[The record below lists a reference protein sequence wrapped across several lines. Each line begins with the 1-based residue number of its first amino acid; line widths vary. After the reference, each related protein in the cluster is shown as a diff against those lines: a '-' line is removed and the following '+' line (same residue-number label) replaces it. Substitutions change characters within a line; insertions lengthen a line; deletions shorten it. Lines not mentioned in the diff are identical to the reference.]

1 MTGIIVHALRGQ
13 KLLVR
18 KVIVIR
24 VVTTSIK
31 WLSEHAIK
39 LPSKCICVYL

>member
-18 KVIVIR
+18 KVIGTR
-24 VVTTSIK
+24 VVTTSVK
-31 WLSEHAIK
+31 WLSKHAIK
-39 LPSKCICVYL
+39 LPSKYICVYL